1 MKVAMRILA
10 LAAASA
16 FVLTACA
23 TADTTKQSY
32 TPQVE
37 VVVKG
42 PRAKQAQAN
51 YRTSPEETSANGS
64 GGSAK

>member
-1 MKVAMRILA
+1 MKMLPI
-10 LAAASA
+10 AAASA
-16 FVLTACA
+16 FVLSACA
-23 TADTTKQSY
+23 TAETTKQSY

-51 YRTSPEETSANGS
+51 YQTSPEDAKLTGA

>member
-1 MKVAMRILA
+1 MRILA

-16 FVLTACA
+16 FVLSACA
-23 TADTTKQSY
+23 SAETSKKSY

-51 YRTSPEETSANGS
+51 FQTSPEENSLNGA

>member
-1 MKVAMRILA
+1 MRILV

-16 FVLTACA
+16 VALSACA
-23 TADTTKQSY
+23 TTAEQTKSY

-37 VVVKG
+37 VVVKS
-42 PRAKQAQAN
+42 PRAKTSQAN
-51 YRTSPEETSANGS
+51 YQASPEEQSLTGA

>member
-1 MKVAMRILA
+1 MKILA

-16 FVLTACA
+16 LVLSACA
-23 TADTTKQSY
+23 TAETTKTSY

-42 PRAKQAQAN
+42 PRAKKAQAN
-51 YRTSPEETSANGS
+51 YRTNPEETTLTGA

>member
-10 LAAASA
+10 FAAASA

-23 TADTTKQSY
+23 TAETTKQSY

-37 VVVKG
+37 VV
-42 PRAKQAQAN
+42 
-51 YRTSPEETSANGS
+51 
-64 GGSAK
+64 

>member
-1 MKVAMRILA
+1 MRILA
-10 LAAASA
+10 LAAAFA
-16 FVLTACA
+16 FVLSACA
-23 TADTTKQSY
+23 TAETTKQSY

-51 YRTSPEETSANGS
+51 YRASPEETTTGA